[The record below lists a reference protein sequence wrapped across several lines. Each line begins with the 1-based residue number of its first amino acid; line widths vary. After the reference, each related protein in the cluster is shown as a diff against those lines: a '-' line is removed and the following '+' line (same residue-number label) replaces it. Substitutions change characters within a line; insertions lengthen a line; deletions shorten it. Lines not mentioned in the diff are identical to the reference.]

1 MPANVTPIIVLVA
14 VVAIFYFMLILPQQ
28 RRTRAHRE
36 LVAGLKNGDEV
47 MTIGG
52 VIGTVRGVTDDRLK
66 LEVASGVELT
76 VARQAI
82 AQKIEKAKEGA

>member
-52 VIGTVRGVTDDRLK
+52 VIGTVREVTDDRLK

>member
-14 VVAIFYFMLILPQQ
+14 VVVIFYFMLILPQQ

>member
-14 VVAIFYFMLILPQQ
+14 VIVIFYFLLILPQQ

-36 LVAGLKNGDEV
+36 LVAGLKSGDEV

-52 VIGTVRGVTDDRLK
+52 VIGTVRGVAEDSLK
-66 LEVASGVELT
+66 LEVASGVEIT

>member
-14 VVAIFYFMLILPQQ
+14 VVVIFYFMLILPQQ

-36 LVAGLKNGDEV
+36 LVGGLKNGDEV

-52 VIGTVRGVTDDRLK
+52 IIGTVRGVTEDKLK
-66 LEVASGVELT
+66 LEIASGVEITLS
-76 VARQAI
+76 RQAI
-82 AQKIEKAKEGA
+82 AQKVEKKKA